1 MEFELKSYDDVCRLI
16 QSKQDEEIVTV
27 LGPTATGKT
36 RLAVRIARDFG
47 GEIVSADSR
56 QVYRGMDIGTGKDLG
71 DYRIDNQLVP
81 YHLIDIAEPGEEY
94 NVAQYQQAAYEAMD
108 HIRARGHEIV
118 LCGGSGMYI
127 EALLGGYRLAPVTRD
142 PQLYAELQSK
152 TDEQLTELLK
162 SFRQLHNHTDTCERH
177 RLIKAVEIE
186 YYYQQ
191 HPEWKDVTR
200 KIPSVIIGLCG
211 NRDLIRSRI
220 TLRLKERLENGMI
233 EEVKT
238 LIAQGAN
245 VQQLLR
251 YGLEYKFVTM
261 YLMGSI
267 SEGEMFAK
275 LNTAIHQ
282 FSKRQMTWFRKMERS
297 GFVIHWIDIA
307 NLS

>member
-1 MEFELKSYDDVCRLI
+1 MDFALKNYGDVCNLV
-16 QSKQDEEIVTV
+16 QAKGADEIVTV

-36 RLAVRIARDFG
+36 RLAVRIARDFD
-47 GEIVSADSR
+47 GEIISADSR
-56 QVYRGMDIGTGKDLG
+56 QVYRGMDIGTGKDLE
-71 DYRIDNQLVP
+71 DYVVDGQKIP

-94 NVAQYQQAAYEAMD
+94 NVAQYQLAAYEAMD
-108 HIRARGHEIV
+108 AIRARGHEIV

-127 EALLGGYRLAPVTRD
+127 EALLGGYRLAPITRD
-142 PQLYAELQSK
+142 PQLYAELSAK
-152 TDEQLTELLK
+152 TDEELTEILK
-162 SFRQLHNHTDTCERH
+162 SFRALHNHTDTCERP

-200 KIPSVIIGLCG
+200 KVPSVIIGLCG
-211 NRDLIRSRI
+211 DRDLIRSKITRRLQERI
-220 TLRLKERLENGMI
+220 DGGMVEEI
-233 EEVKT
+233 ES
-238 LIAQGAN
+238 LINRGAN
-245 VQQLLR
+245 VNQLLR

-261 YLMGSI
+261 FILGKI
-267 SEGEMFAK
+267 SKEEMFAK

-307 NLS
+307 NL

>member
-1 MEFELKSYDDVCRLI
+1 MSEKLKSYDDVCRLI
-16 QSKQDEEIVTV
+16 RSKRDEEIVTV

-47 GEIVSADSR
+47 GEIISADSR
-56 QVYRGMDIGTGKDLG
+56 QVYRGMDIGTGKDLA
-71 DYRIDNQLVP
+71 DYVIDGQMIP
-81 YHLIDIAEPGEEY
+81 CHLIDIAEPGVEY
-94 NVAQYQQAAYEAMD
+94 NVAQYQQATYVAMD
-108 HIRARGHEIV
+108 GIRSRGHEIL
-118 LCGGSGMYI
+118 LCGGSGMYV

-142 PQLYAELQSK
+142 PQLYAELSAK
-152 TDEQLTELLK
+152 TDEELTKILQ
-162 SFRQLHNHTDTCERH
+162 SFRALHNHTDTCERP

-211 NRDLIRSRI
+211 DRDLIRSRI
-220 TLRLKERLENGMI
+220 TRRLKERLENGMV
-233 EEVKT
+233 EEVES
-238 LIAQGAN
+238 LIKKGAN
-245 VQQLLR
+245 VNQLLR

-261 YLMGSI
+261 FVLGEI
-267 SEGEMFAK
+267 SYEEMFAK

-297 GFVIHWIDIA
+297 GFVIHWIDISD
-307 NLS
+307 L

>member
-1 MEFELKSYDDVCRLI
+1 MSEQLKSYDDICRLI
-16 QSKQDEEIVTV
+16 RSKRDDEIITV

-47 GEIVSADSR
+47 AEIVSADSR
-56 QVYRGMDIGTGKDLG
+56 QVYRGMDIGTGKDLE
-71 DYRIDNQLVP
+71 DYVVDGQTIP
-81 YHLIDIAEPGEEY
+81 YHLIDIAEPGVEY
-94 NVAQYQQAAYEAMD
+94 NVAQYQLAAYEAMD
-108 HIRARGHEIV
+108 GILARGHEIV

-127 EALLGGYRLAPVTRD
+127 EALLGGYRLAPITRD
-142 PQLYAELQSK
+142 PRLYAELSAK
-152 TDEQLTELLK
+152 TDEELTEILK
-162 SFRQLHNHTDTCERH
+162 SFRALHNHTDTCERP

-211 NRDLIRSRI
+211 DRDLIRSKI
-220 TLRLKERLENGMI
+220 TRRLKERIGGGMV
-233 EEVKT
+233 EEVES
-238 LIAQGAN
+238 LIDKGAN
-245 VQQLLR
+245 VNQLLR

-261 YLMGSI
+261 YILGEI
-267 SEGEMFAK
+267 SKEEMFAK

-297 GFVIHWIDIA
+297 GFLIHWIDIA
-307 NLS
+307 NL

>member
-1 MEFELKSYDDVCRLI
+1 MDFALKNYGDVCNLVR
-16 QSKQDEEIVTV
+16 SKGADEIVTV

-47 GEIVSADSR
+47 GEIISADSR
-56 QVYRGMDIGTGKDLG
+56 QVYRGMDIGTGKDLE
-71 DYRIDNQLVP
+71 DYVVDGQTIP
-81 YHLIDIAEPGEEY
+81 YHLIDIAEPGVEY
-94 NVAQYQQAAYEAMD
+94 NVAQYQLAAYEAMD
-108 HIRARGHEIV
+108 GIRARGHEIV

-127 EALLGGYRLAPVTRD
+127 EALLGGYRLAPITHD
-142 PQLYAELQSK
+142 PRLYAELSAK
-152 TDEQLTELLK
+152 TDEELTEILK
-162 SFRQLHNHTDTCERH
+162 SFRALHNHTDTCERP

-191 HPEWKDVTR
+191 HPEWKNVTR

-211 NRDLIRSRI
+211 DRDLIRSKI
-220 TLRLKERLENGMI
+220 TRRLKERIGGGMV
-233 EEVKT
+233 EEVES
-238 LIAQGAN
+238 LIDKGAN
-245 VQQLLR
+245 VNQLLR

-261 YLMGSI
+261 YILGEI
-267 SEGEMFAK
+267 SKEEMFAK

-307 NLS
+307 NL

>member
-1 MEFELKSYDDVCRLI
+1 MDFALKNYGDVCNLV
-16 QSKQDEEIVTV
+16 QAKGADEIVTV

-36 RLAVRIARDFG
+36 RLAVRIARDFD
-47 GEIVSADSR
+47 GEIISADSR

-71 DYRIDNQLVP
+71 DYVVDGQKIP

-94 NVAQYQQAAYEAMD
+94 NVAQYQLAAYEAMD
-108 HIRARGHEIV
+108 AIRARGHEIV

-127 EALLGGYRLAPVTRD
+127 EALLGGYRLAPITRD
-142 PQLYAELQSK
+142 PQLYAELSAK
-152 TDEQLTELLK
+152 TDEELTEILK
-162 SFRQLHNHTDTCERH
+162 SFRALHNHTDTCERP

-211 NRDLIRSRI
+211 DRDLIRSKITRRLQERI
-220 TLRLKERLENGMI
+220 DGGMVEEI
-233 EEVKT
+233 ES
-238 LIAQGAN
+238 LINRGAN
-245 VQQLLR
+245 VNQLLR

-261 YLMGSI
+261 FILGKI
-267 SEGEMFAK
+267 SKEEMFAK

-307 NLS
+307 NL

>member
-1 MEFELKSYDDVCRLI
+1 MSEQLKGYDDICRLI
-16 QSKQDEEIVTV
+16 RSKRDDEIITV

-47 GEIVSADSR
+47 AEIISADSR
-56 QVYRGMDIGTGKDLG
+56 QVYRGMDIGTGKDLD
-71 DYRIDNQLVP
+71 DYVVDGERIP
-81 YHLIDIAEPGEEY
+81 YHLIDIAEPGVEY
-94 NVAQYQQAAYEAMD
+94 NVAQYQQAAYVAMD
-108 HIRARGHEIV
+108 EICARGREIV

-127 EALLGGYRLAPVTRD
+127 EALLGGFRLAPITRD
-142 PQLYAELQSK
+142 PQLYAELSAK
-152 TDEQLTELLK
+152 SDEELTEILK
-162 SFRQLHNHTDTCERH
+162 SFRALHNHTDTCERP

-211 NRDLIRSRI
+211 DRDLIRSKI
-220 TLRLKERLENGMI
+220 TRRLKERLENGMI
-233 EEVKT
+233 EEVDA
-238 LIAQGAN
+238 LIKQGAN
-245 VQQLLR
+245 VNQLLR

-261 YLMGSI
+261 YLLNQI
-267 SEGEMFAK
+267 SKEEMFEK

-297 GFVIHWIDIA
+297 GFVINWVDIA
-307 NLS
+307 DLA

>member
-1 MEFELKSYDDVCRLI
+1 MDFALKNYGDVCNLVR
-16 QSKQDEEIVTV
+16 SKGADEIVTV

-47 GEIVSADSR
+47 GEIISADSR
-56 QVYRGMDIGTGKDLG
+56 QVYRGMDIGTGKDLE
-71 DYRIDNQLVP
+71 DYVVDGQAIP
-81 YHLIDIAEPGEEY
+81 YHLIDIAEPGVEY
-94 NVAQYQQAAYEAMD
+94 NVAQYQMAAYEAMD
-108 HIRARGHEIV
+108 AIRARGREIV

-127 EALLGGYRLAPVTRD
+127 EALLGGYRLAPITRD
-142 PQLYAELQSK
+142 PQLYAELSAK
-152 TDEQLTELLK
+152 TDEELTEILK
-162 SFRQLHNHTDTCERH
+162 SFRALHNHTDTCERP

-211 NRDLIRSRI
+211 DRNLIRSKITRRLRERI
-220 TLRLKERLENGMI
+220 DGGMV
-233 EEVKT
+233 EEVES
-238 LIAQGAN
+238 LINRGAD
-245 VQQLLR
+245 VSQLLR

-261 YLMGSI
+261 FVLGEI
-267 SEGEMFAK
+267 SKEEMFAK

-307 NLS
+307 NL